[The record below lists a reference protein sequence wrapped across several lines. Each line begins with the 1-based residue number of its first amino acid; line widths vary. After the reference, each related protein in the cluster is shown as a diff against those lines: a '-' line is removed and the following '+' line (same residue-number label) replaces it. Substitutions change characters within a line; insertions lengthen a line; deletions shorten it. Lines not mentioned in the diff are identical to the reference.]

1 MKLKLKNVGKI
12 EKAEIEING
21 ITVIAGENN
30 TGKSTVGKMLYC
42 IFHSFYKIEQ
52 QIEDEKRKT
61 IGRVLL
67 NYYNEE
73 YPFNK
78 RFNTEKIVSD
88 IIDNKK
94 IYTSNIGIELLTQRL
109 NEIFV
114 SDNETKYFNNEHL
127 TELAGKIQKF
137 LEFKDEDIADI
148 ILKKRLIAE
157 FGMKVGYLNSPGSIS
172 SVELDIQEQKI
183 DFEVINN
190 ETVNIMNYFS
200 LIKEII
206 YIDDPFV
213 LDNID
218 HRSRLAYRFFNVFEH
233 SVDLLTKITDNRQES
248 GFGVI
253 DELFAKKRLER
264 IFDTMNG
271 VCDGDIVS
279 DDNGNYTYKTDK
291 LNDGLDMVNLSTGL
305 KSFVIL
311 RTLLK
316 NGRIDDNGVIILD
329 EPEIHLHPEWQLKF
343 AEIIVLIQREF
354 KTNIL
359 LNTHSP
365 YFLNAIEVY
374 SEKYGIDEK
383 CKYYMT
389 DNIAGMTYIND
400 VTNEREQIYAKL
412 AKPLQDLENMEYRN
426 GDTI

>member
-114 SDNETKYFNNEHL
+114 SD
-127 TELAGKIQKF
+127 
-137 LEFKDEDIADI
+137 
-148 ILKKRLIAE
+148 
-157 FGMKVGYLNSPGSIS
+157 
-172 SVELDIQEQKI
+172 
-183 DFEVINN
+183 N

>member
-78 RFNTEKIVSD
+78 RINTEKIVSD
-88 IIDNKK
+88 IIDNKE
-94 IYTSNIGIELLTQRL
+94 IYTSNIGIELLTKRL

-114 SDNETKYFNNEHL
+114 SDNETTYFNDEHL

-137 LEFKDEDIADI
+137 LEFKNEDIADI

-190 ETVNIMNYFS
+190 ETVNIVA
-200 LIKEII
+200 
-206 YIDDPFV
+206 P
-213 LDNID
+213 
-218 HRSRLAYRFFNVFEH
+218 
-233 SVDLLTKITDNRQES
+233 
-248 GFGVI
+248 
-253 DELFAKKRLER
+253 
-264 IFDTMNG
+264 
-271 VCDGDIVS
+271 
-279 DDNGNYTYKTDK
+279 
-291 LNDGLDMVNLSTGL
+291 LS
-305 KSFVIL
+305 
-311 RTLLK
+311 
-316 NGRIDDNGVIILD
+316 
-329 EPEIHLHPEWQLKF
+329 
-343 AEIIVLIQREF
+343 A
-354 KTNIL
+354 
-359 LNTHSP
+359 
-365 YFLNAIEVY
+365 
-374 SEKYGIDEK
+374 
-383 CKYYMT
+383 
-389 DNIAGMTYIND
+389 
-400 VTNEREQIYAKL
+400 
-412 AKPLQDLENMEYRN
+412 
-426 GDTI
+426 